1 MSPNPVTTIK
11 KPPFQTVH
19 QVAGVGF
26 EPTTSAPFEG
36 ASRGYEFESYF
47 ADFRPPGY
55 PYRVCLLI
63 HGSNE
68 PGDIKF
74 WQ

>member
-1 MSPNPVTTIK
+1 MVL
-11 KPPFQTVH
+11 
-19 QVAGVGF
+19 VAGLGPRPPARWAIVPRRGIR
-26 EPTTSAPFEG
+26 TKDLRVTSCPKG
-36 ASRGYEFESYF
+36 HEFESYF
-47 ADFRPPGY
+47 ADFRPSGT
-55 PYRVCLLI
+55 PYRVYLLI